1 MAEPDSQEAEVTH
14 VLTQEAIQEVE
25 SMDNLTPLAEL
36 LGVQDFSTA
45 PIFTMEEIKAAT
57 YADYRKS
64 SFGARLMSF
73 HVSEACIGSD
83 DELRAVEAV
92 LDKGIF
98 TDLSLPLNMGYF
110 RDKVAKTITWWR
122 QTCELMLPAHTS
134 SMEPGIGPIM
144 FYVNDEPVCLSHMY
158 QLTQI
163 ECIDTY
169 RALFS
174 VDLMTPQ
181 PDVLGFDWE
190 CGDLKLEAKDK
201 LTASLE
207 KIAAIWEKVPTSE
220 RTAFKET
227 LRHRVNA
234 PRGPL
239 LIGPS
244 LASLGDLAY
253 PSVAI
258 LHDAEQDKKAYPEHN
273 MSQLLATR
281 LGDDFGDISL
291 DLLKDLV
298 KALPSAFLW
307 YLAPSGIRRCC
318 RLLKPAKDKD
328 PKGRYGD
335 IHLGLPFQE
344 EAFSFLDADQ
354 ARAVD
359 GDDIDRTAALPITSF
374 PGDVSP
380 PGSGEDEDASLED
393 DEPLPAFAK
402 VDGVSV
408 NPGHPVAV
416 NVEDLPPDFGD
427 PVGAEYGRHHH
438 YRGAVSSTSMTA
450 ARECHPRATNPYG
463 FPSLVIYNQGTCG
476 RSSKIIQERRRG
488 PSAIWTPA
496 ALDDEAYRF
505 SNGVSYLHQNHVL
518 FFDIPNEFGSYDEFY
533 DLATEDT
540 LGWDIRKQMAQAEKE
555 DLASAVF
562 AVVDSDP
569 ACFNALSHAYEAVAD
584 LKEATHILGCRG
596 HRTARDYSRGLFCIK
611 TRPDFRLD
619 TRIACVEGTLL
630 VLAKQ
635 KEENMKKTFATV
647 VRDTL
652 RMDVQE
658 DISSCH
664 RYDVI
669 KPEQA
674 TGDLRICQLPDPSKR
689 ALQEYF
695 LQKKTEL
702 PRLVVETRDEAR
714 RLEEIFQ
721 KQGYQVTV
729 RCMPPKGDK
738 TDSKTKETPKESNPK
753 DKDTPDDKKTDPVQQ
768 ESKDSVVYRTLNPKP
783 MCRRGIYL
791 GLSGVPIW
799 VYKAE
804 VYCTVS

>member
-1 MAEPDSQEAEVTH
+1 SPRPSQFLPEPRFRGGSSQSPRTEPPLMMEPVTQ
-14 VLTQEAIQEVE
+14 LPQEEAIQEVE

-596 HRTARDYSRGLFCIK
+596 HRKIFLHVT
-611 TRPDFRLD
+611 
-619 TRIACVEGTLL
+619 GT
-630 VLAKQ
+630 
-635 KEENMKKTFATV
+635 M
-647 VRDTL
+647 
-652 RMDVQE
+652 
-658 DISSCH
+658 
-664 RYDVI
+664 
-669 KPEQA
+669 
-674 TGDLRICQLPDPSKR
+674 
-689 ALQEYF
+689 
-695 LQKKTEL
+695 
-702 PRLVVETRDEAR
+702 
-714 RLEEIFQ
+714 
-721 KQGYQVTV
+721 
-729 RCMPPKGDK
+729 
-738 TDSKTKETPKESNPK
+738 
-753 DKDTPDDKKTDPVQQ
+753 
-768 ESKDSVVYRTLNPKP
+768 
-783 MCRRGIYL
+783 
-791 GLSGVPIW
+791 
-799 VYKAE
+799 
-804 VYCTVS
+804 